1 MTETIWTPDRVA
13 ERRHD
18 KWLKEK
24 LSTPEGRM
32 QDCIERTL
40 PQSVVA
46 DAQKREMW
54 DVHPDVAASSAVF
67 DAVLVLV
74 QTLFLSI
81 GDKAGAKSFGTW
93 FQGGTSAPQ
102 ELDAWC
108 RKLVRKAL
116 TTDSF
121 NRADKFRAEAQA
133 DIKAKATELRL
144 RFIHSARQCAFPIY
158 SVNGTDTS
166 VFSAEMRE
174 VISTLPGVDA
184 AFWDFAKQQAMP
196 KSLTSEE
203 RWKLADRGKDALAR
217 AMQEKTDST
226 YALIDF
232 CRFMSDGGE
241 APARTQEVL
250 ALCLLCHAF
259 HTSRCRD
266 KSLPDELKLGWKLFR
281 RLSALRLELIRI
293 ASAAA
298 GWHWIFTKNPDMPR
312 YEARRVMHEAWQSG
326 VYPRGKL
333 NLPWEVWKDDVI
345 DMCAMDSYPQVM
357 PDDLFILSADG
368 GKLALWRA
376 TK

>member
-1 MTETIWTPDRVA
+1 MTDRSTLIA
-13 ERRHD
+13 GKKQSDRLR
-18 KWLKEK
+18 EK

-32 QDCIERTL
+32 QDCLERTL
-40 PQSVVA
+40 LQNIVA

-67 DAVLVLV
+67 DAVLRLV
-74 QTLFLSI
+74 QARFLSI
-81 GDKAGAKSFGTW
+81 GDKAGAKSFGRW
-93 FQGGTSAPQ
+93 FQSSKAEAQ

-108 RKLVRKAL
+108 RKLVGKAAK
-116 TTDSF
+116 SF
-121 NRADKFRAEAQA
+121 NFADKFRAEAQA
-133 DIKAKATELRL
+133 DIEAKAAELRL
-144 RFIHSARQCAFPIY
+144 RFIRSARQCAFPVY
-158 SVNGTDTS
+158 SVNGADTS
-166 VFSAEMRE
+166 VFSVAMRE

-226 YALIDF
+226 YALVDF
-232 CRFMSDGGE
+232 CRFMSDGGKE
-241 APARTQEVL
+241 PTRTEEVL
-250 ALCLLCHAF
+250 ALCALCHAF

-266 KSLPDELKLGWKLFR
+266 TTLPDELKPGYHLFR
-281 RLSALRLELIRI
+281 RMSALRNELIRI
-293 ASAAA
+293 ASAAQ
-298 GWHWIFTKNPDMPR
+298 GWHWIFTKNPDMPQS
-312 YEARRVMHEAWQSG
+312 EVRRVMHEAWQSG

-333 NLPWEVWKDDVI
+333 NLPWEVWDNDII
-345 DMCAMDSYPQVM
+345 DMASMDSYPQVM